1 VTPGVA
7 ARREFVVIAAMLLSS
22 LRRMGSKSALKSA
35 GRPMKKRIGTLW
47 LGTIENVAG
56 AGVSGTN
63 EERICLM
70 EILFI

>member
-1 VTPGVA
+1 
-7 ARREFVVIAAMLLSS
+7 
-22 LRRMGSKSALKSA
+22 MGSKSALKSA